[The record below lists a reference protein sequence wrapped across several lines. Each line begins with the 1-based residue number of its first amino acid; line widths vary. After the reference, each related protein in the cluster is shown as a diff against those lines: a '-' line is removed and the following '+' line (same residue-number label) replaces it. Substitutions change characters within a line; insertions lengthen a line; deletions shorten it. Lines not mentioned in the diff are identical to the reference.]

1 MEYKAVFKRHELKYL
16 MDEEQAGAVREA
28 LEEHMV
34 PDRYWRSTVRNVYY
48 DTPDF
53 LLARRSIERPMY
65 KEKLRLRSYG
75 GVSDEDDVFVEL
87 KKKFDS
93 VVYKRRLT
101 MRLLD
106 AEGWLNGDAEGPG
119 SQIGEEIGFMKV
131 RYPGI
136 RPAMF
141 LSYEREAHR
150 SEGGGD
156 LRITI
161 DRDILARTEDVR
173 LSSGIG
179 GRPVLPEGYTLM
191 EVKTMYGYPGWL
203 TSLLCSE
210 RLYKSSFTKYGNA
223 YKEMV
228 LGRVPEEFLCL
239 RGSERSVQETA

>member
-1 MEYKAVFKRHELKYL
+1 MEYRAVFKRHELKYL
-16 MDEEQAGAVREA
+16 MDSEQAEAVQEA
-28 LEEHMV
+28 LEEHLV

-48 DTPDF
+48 DIPDY

-75 GVSDEDDVFVEL
+75 AVSDDDEVFVEL
-87 KKKFDS
+87 KKKYDS
-93 VVYKRRLT
+93 VVYKRRLA
-101 MRLLD
+101 MGLSD
-106 AEGWLNGDAEGPG
+106 AEAWLRGDAAGPG
-119 SQIGEEIGFMKV
+119 TQIGEEIGFMTV

-136 RPAMF
+136 RPAML

-150 SEGGGD
+150 SEDGD

-173 LSSGIG
+173 LSSDLG
-179 GRPVLPEGYTLM
+179 GSPVLPEGYTLM

-203 TSLLCSE
+203 TSLLCAE

-228 LGRVPEEFLCL
+228 LGKMPEEFFGLS
-239 RGSERSVQETA
+239 RAAAAQEAA